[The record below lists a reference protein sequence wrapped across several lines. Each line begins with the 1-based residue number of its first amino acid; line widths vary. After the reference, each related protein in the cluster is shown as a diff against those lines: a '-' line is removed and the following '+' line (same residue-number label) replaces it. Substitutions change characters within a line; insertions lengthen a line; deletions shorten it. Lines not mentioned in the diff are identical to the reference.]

1 MFTFDEKHL
10 AAAVLHPLYRRLTF
24 ATAYSRTIAHS
35 YIRQQIDEILGLHH
49 QQPTIVS
56 EPSKKK
62 HKSMEDQFAD
72 PEDINMNDDINIVPR
87 STFKNDE
94 LDKYLRMIIDDIY
107 KQSNPLPFWKDHE
120 QKFPCLSL
128 LARRLFSIPVTSAA
142 VERSFSAAGLAIT
155 ERRSALDPDTVN
167 DILFVRS
174 IQNILEKQPDFFS
187 LVIFVLKLLN

>member
-72 PEDINMNDDINIVPR
+72 PEDINMNDDINIVSR

-174 IQNILEKQPDFFS
+174 IQNILEKQPDSFS
-187 LVIFVLKLLN
+187 